1 MSFTLAD
8 GETLRNKIGA
18 ETHEALEAAEHPIL
32 AIRLLELR
40 SGLGPEPTFDTAH
53 LQALHK
59 HLFQDVFEWA
69 GELRH
74 HPFTFADGTQ
84 ASMPAM
90 HKIGGKDFAIG
101 NEIDRGLN
109 NLMSDLESR
118 NFLRGLDRETFATEA
133 ADAFARMNS
142 IHPFREGNGRT
153 QREFFAALAE
163 RAGHPL
169 EFGVISDERMTF
181 VSVAAHER
189 GDLAPMRRM
198 FAEITNPDRV
208 NALEV
213 AQQAIERFR
222 PVQAPHVTAWDGI
235 YMATTEPGQDYRGVF
250 SGAAGRNF
258 MMQRDDG
265 AIIIGNVVDLPEPRP
280 ESGARLSFTASDP
293 RQLQP
298 AYEQAQAPLIA
309 AVTDWP
315 RSIDETVAE
324 RISAR
329 PTMQAANSRLETA
342 VSAVWQDPQAVLAE
356 LRNRIEVERRPVS
369 EFAQE
374 MRTNPEAFGSLH
386 GNRSLFGRDDAAREK
401 ALAAVPLAV
410 AALHDYGQVRGSLA
424 VDLRRDEERFRT
436 LMREPV
442 NDLSPAARELVGR
455 IEKTPAHELGA
466 VLGQGDHKQA
476 LTELRGFIANIRDR
490 FGAPGS
496 LELDR
501 DRLSRA
507 IPNAS
512 PERLEAFTAGFS
524 RAQFIVSRAETF
536 EQANTLQAAHS
547 HQQGHEQ
554 GKTFEM

>member
-1 MSFTLAD
+1 
-8 GETLRNKIGA
+8 
-18 ETHEALEAAEHPIL
+18 
-32 AIRLLELR
+32 
-40 SGLGPEPTFDTAH
+40 
-53 LQALHK
+53 
-59 HLFQDVFEWA
+59 
-69 GELRH
+69 
-74 HPFTFADGTQ
+74 
-84 ASMPAM
+84 
-90 HKIGGKDFAIG
+90 
-101 NEIDRGLN
+101 
-109 NLMSDLESR
+109 
-118 NFLRGLDRETFATEA
+118 
-133 ADAFARMNS
+133 
-142 IHPFREGNGRT
+142 
-153 QREFFAALAE
+153 
-163 RAGHPL
+163 
-169 EFGVISDERMTF
+169 
-181 VSVAAHER
+181 
-189 GDLAPMRRM
+189 
-198 FAEITNPDRV
+198 
-208 NALEV
+208 
-213 AQQAIERFR
+213 
-222 PVQAPHVTAWDGI
+222 
-235 YMATTEPGQDYRGVF
+235 
-250 SGAAGRNF
+250 

-410 AALHDYGQVRGSLA
+410 AALHDYGQVRGSWPWTFVATKSAFALLCA
-424 VDLRRDEERFRT
+424 SRSTICHPL
-436 LMREPV
+436 
-442 NDLSPAARELVGR
+442 PASWSAGLKDTRPRAGRGAR
-455 IEKTPAHELGA
+455 
-466 VLGQGDHKQA
+466 QGDHKQA

-524 RAQFIVSRAETF
+524 RAQFIVSRAESF
-536 EQANTLQAAHS
+536 EQANTLQVAQG
-547 HQQGHEQ
+547 HQQGHERARPSRCSRY
-554 GKTFEM
+554 G